1 MSPLPI
7 AEEVWTQF
15 VNPVLIPA
23 LSPCIVTRGLSLFP
37 AQPERTSPSLET
49 ALAWSWRIRAALS
62 LMENGTQLPL
72 ILIPTQGEGQATCI

>member
-23 LSPCIVTRGLSLFP
+23 LSPCIVTRGLSLSP

-49 ALAWSWRIRAALS
+49 ALAWSWRI
-62 LMENGTQLPL
+62 
-72 ILIPTQGEGQATCI
+72 